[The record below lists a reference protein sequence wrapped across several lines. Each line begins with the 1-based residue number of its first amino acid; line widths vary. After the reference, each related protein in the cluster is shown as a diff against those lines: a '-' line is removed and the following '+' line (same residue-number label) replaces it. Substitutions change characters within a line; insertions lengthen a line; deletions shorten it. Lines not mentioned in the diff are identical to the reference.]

1 MSDAHDNTPADGVER
16 PGWET
21 APPKRIPPAP
31 RKKSSAKSATTT
43 LLLVDREPT
52 LREALLRSADGP
64 ATVLYAENL
73 AQARALVEQQGGI
86 DVAIIDP
93 DLEDGSGLAFAGEI
107 LGGKHATQ
115 ALVVSSSD
123 DIVQAQQAMRAGAS
137 DYMLKDKTAGGLIDA
152 ALLADRVRAALVR
165 RDEAKEQAK
174 KIRRLKKL
182 CKRLDAARSEVSD
195 QVDILCN
202 DLVTAYQELAVQM
215 QDAVNVS
222 GFSAVIDG
230 ELDLETV
237 LRKTLEH
244 LVSKAGPCNAAI
256 FLPANMDEYSL
267 GGYVNYDCPK
277 ESADMLLQHLADVL
291 APRIGEHDQ
300 MVHVRDNPA
309 MQALLGDDWHY
320 LADSRLI
327 TFACMAEDEP
337 LAVVALFRDE
347 AQPFAETLVETCR
360 TVADVLG
367 ETLARIIRV
376 HHRASPDEVFGEAS
390 SDELL
395 GSDTFLPLDEWDGS
409 QDKASPFETDEEEDD
424 LPF

>member
-1 MSDAHDNTPADGVER
+1 MSDAHDNRPAHGLESQLGKTQPSTKHR
-16 PGWET
+16 PS
-21 APPKRIPPAP
+21 K
-31 RKKSSAKSATTT
+31 
-43 LLLVDREPT
+43 LLLVDRDPA
-52 LREALLRSADGP
+52 LRTPLERCAFGP
-64 ATVLYAENL
+64 ATVLYAESI
-73 AQARALVEQQGGI
+73 AKARVLLHAEGPV

-93 DLEDGSGLAFAGEI
+93 DLDDGSGLDFAQELTAGTSP
-107 LGGKHATQ
+107 TQ
-115 ALVVSSSD
+115 AVVVSGSD
-123 DIVQAQQAMRAGAS
+123 NFDLAMHAMRAGAS
-137 DYMLKDKTAGGLIDA
+137 DFLVKQTGAAELIDA
-152 ALLADRVRAALVR
+152 ALLAERVRAAITR
-165 RDEAKEQAK
+165 REAAHEQQRR
-174 KIRRLKKL
+174 IRRLKKL
-182 CKRLDAARSEVSD
+182 CKRLDTARAEVSD

-215 QDAVNVS
+215 QDAVQTS
-222 GFSAVIDG
+222 GFTAIIDG

-256 FLPANMDEYSL
+256 FLPASMDEYSL

-300 MVHVRDNPA
+300 LVHVRDNAA
-309 MQALLGDDWHY
+309 MQVLMGDDWHY

-327 TFACMAEDEP
+327 TFACVADDEP

-347 AQPFAETLVETCR
+347 NQPFPDGLEETCR

-367 ETLARIIRV
+367 ETLSRIIRV
-376 HHRASPDEVFGEAS
+376 HHRATPDEVFGDATT
-390 SDELL
+390 DELL
-395 GSDTFLPLDEWDGS
+395 GEDTFLPHTQWDGYDPK
-409 QDKASPFETDEEEDD
+409 QQPFGYDEDEQENDDRDED